1 MIFPKKL
8 WTVLFFFLFISF
20 IVQADESPL
29 PPDTPVIEVV
39 TVERA
44 VELAMQNNIQLA
56 STAIDVRMKKR
67 ARDYAWNVFVP
78 SVQATGT
85 LARSNNVSNPYEDL
99 IRMLNPM
106 YQSPEITES
115 DHWNAIAG
123 LNISLNLNL
132 ALVEGFA
139 PPVRITRRES

>member
-44 VELAMQNNIQLA
+44 VELAM
-56 STAIDVRMKKR
+56 
-67 ARDYAWNVFVP
+67 
-78 SVQATGT
+78 
-85 LARSNNVSNPYEDL
+85 
-99 IRMLNPM
+99 
-106 YQSPEITES
+106 
-115 DHWNAIAG
+115 
-123 LNISLNLNL
+123 
-132 ALVEGFA
+132 
-139 PPVRITRRES
+139 